1 MKTKITALLF
11 LFIIGLS
18 LSSCV
23 GGAKARL
30 GEEFILPVGQSVVIT
45 GEDIGIKFIEVSE
58 DSRCAKGVT
67 CVWEGRVTALAEIS
81 TDESTQQLELTEP
94 GLTDAP
100 SRVIFQEYEITYKV
114 EPYPEVG
121 KEILPDEYR
130 LVTTVSLVPK
140 PLQTKAHFT
149 GFITEIHPVGKEDVI
164 GQVLVESD
172 KLGDKYM
179 VTIKDEALIFR

>member
-1 MKTKITALLF
+1 MCEGSNL
-11 LFIIGLS
+11 
-18 LSSCV
+18 
-23 GGAKARL
+23 
-30 GEEFILPVGQSVVIT
+30 
-45 GEDIGIKFIEVSE
+45 
-58 DSRCAKGVT
+58 
-67 CVWEGRVTALAEIS
+67 VWEGRVTALAKIS

-179 VTIKDEALIFR
+179 VTIKDEALIFRQDVGNRRQATFEELETKQTVEVWFTGPIMESFPMQGTAQQVVITE